1 MVIEHLGLNVPEPAA
16 MADWHVAHLG
26 LRIVLAKDQPVPVR
40 FLADSADHVM
50 LEVYRNPA
58 VPVPDYW
65 AIDPLVLHLAF
76 TSDDVPG
83 DYQRLLAAGATAAT
97 APNVLPA
104 GDEIAIVRDPW
115 GLAVQLVRRARPM
128 L

>member
-16 MADWHVAHLG
+16 MADWYVAHLG

-58 VPVPDYW
+58 
-65 AIDPLVLHLAF
+65 
-76 TSDDVPG
+76 
-83 DYQRLLAAGATAAT
+83 
-97 APNVLPA
+97 
-104 GDEIAIVRDPW
+104 
-115 GLAVQLVRRARPM
+115 ARHSRNG
-128 L
+128 